1 MVGRSG
7 ISGVVLPFIS
17 EVSSSNVVYLLHS
30 SPFSVHFWNSYRI
43 AFFVPTGQPNQY
55 CCQATSVSRE
65 SECIKSSLAVIS
77 SRPQFSL
84 FLSGVCF
91 SWIVHTGSG
100 GMEFQITLCS
110 AVSRFLSQLTSWH
123 VCSCSVAERQS
134 PCSGGELAFF
144 TLDPGVAGHG
154 VGRFP
159 ECSCPAGFTS

>member
-1 MVGRSG
+1 MGRSG
-7 ISGVVLPFIS
+7 DQWGVFSLHFRSKFFQCSVSVTLLSIFSPFLKFIS
-17 EVSSSNVVYLLHS
+17 HS
-30 SPFSVHFWNSYRI
+30 L
-43 AFFVPTGQPNQY
+43 FVLTGQPNQY

-84 FLSGVCF
+84 LLSGVCF

-110 AVSRFLSQLTSWH
+110 AASRFLSQLTSWH

-154 VGRFP
+154 VGRIP